1 MGAQSDLYQSV
12 TDRIVAALEAGTVP
26 WVKPWRNDRSG
37 GALPHNAVTR
47 RAYHGINVALL
58 WMQEAAAGYAT
69 PQWLTFKQ
77 AADLGGNVRKGEKG
91 TQIVF
96 WRFRDVKDSQTGE
109 TRKIPMLRTYYVFN
123 VAQCDDLELPTAK
136 ARPAI
141 GPTEIDALVDRTGAV
156 IAHGGDSACYSPSR
170 DAINMPNR
178 AAFKTL
184 HDYHSTLL
192 HELTHWT
199 GHASRCARD
208 LSGRFGNQAYAAEE
222 LIAEMGSAF
231 LCAALNVPHEQLQ
244 HADYV
249 ANWLQVLRN
258 DNRAIFTAAKA
269 AQVAADFILQAV
281 GLAESDEHGESDDDE
296 QMQIAA

>member
-26 WVKPWRNDRSG
+26 WVQPWRNDRSG

-58 WMQEAAAGYAT
+58 WMQEAAAGYAS

-109 TRKIPMLRTYYVFN
+109 IRKIPMLRTYYVFN
-123 VAQCDDLELPTAK
+123 VAQCEDIELRAAK
-136 ARPAI
+136 LRPAI
-141 GPTEIDALVDRTGAV
+141 GPTEIDALVERTGAN
-156 IAHGGDSACYSPSR
+156 ITHGGDAACYIPGR

-184 HDYHSTLL
+184 HGYHSTLL

-208 LSGRFGNQAYAAEE
+208 LSGRFGNQAYAAAE

-231 LCAALNVPHEQLQ
+231 LCAALNVPHESLQ

-269 AQVAADFILQAV
+269 AQVAADYILQAC
-281 GLAESDEHGESDDDE
+281 GLAESDEPGETDDDE
-296 QMQIAA
+296 QLQIAA

>member
-1 MGAQSDLYQSV
+1 MGTQSDLYQSV

-26 WVKPWRNDRSG
+26 WVQPWRNDRSG

-47 RAYHGINVALL
+47 RAYHGINVPLL
-58 WMQEAAAGYAT
+58 MMSGHAS

-77 AADLGGNVRKGEKG
+77 AADCGGHVRKGERG

-96 WRFRDVKDSQTGE
+96 WRFRQVRDSESGE
-109 TRKIPMLRTYYVFN
+109 VRMVPMLRSYYVFN
-123 VAQCDDLELPTAK
+123 VAQCDDIELPTRRN
-136 ARPAI
+136 AREPIA
-141 GPTEIDALVDRTGAV
+141 PTQIDALVDRTGAA
-156 IAHGGDSACYSPSR
+156 ITHGGDVACYSPSR
-170 DAINMPNR
+170 DTINMPNR

-269 AQVAADFILQAV
+269 AQVAADYILQAC
-281 GLAESDEHGESDDDE
+281 GLAESDEPGESDDDE